1 MLDFMAVVY
10 TIWAVAEG
18 PRPSP
23 RRAAIAAAVL
33 ALASLTRGAWVMF
46 VKFPERR
53 VVQLRVA
60 DDDWGRV
67 MAWTRAT
74 PPDAGW
80 LADPMHAVK
89 YGTSVRVA
97 GERDVL
103 VEAVKDAA
111 IGMYTRGIA
120 TRTEERLAA
129 IGPFETLTPERALT
143 LATRYDLDYL
153 VTEQPLDL
161 PMAFESGALKV
172 YRLTAAP
179 AGSAPARPPR

>member
-1 MLDFMAVVY
+1 MV
-10 TIWAVAEG
+10 
-18 PRPSP
+18 
-23 RRAAIAAAVL
+23 

-53 VVQLRVA
+53 IVQLRVA

-74 PPDAGW
+74 APDTGW

-111 IGMYTRGIA
+111 IGMYTRDIA

-143 LATRYDLDYL
+143 LARRYDLDYL

-179 AGSAPARPPR
+179 ARSAPARPPR